1 MDVDE
6 EEDATVR
13 PKQINDYG
21 IEVDFESLDDDDRE
35 VSLYTRLLCSWP
47 KINPTILLGPQ
58 RR

>member
-35 VSLYTRLLCSWP
+35 VSLYTRLLCS
-47 KINPTILLGPQ
+47 
-58 RR
+58 